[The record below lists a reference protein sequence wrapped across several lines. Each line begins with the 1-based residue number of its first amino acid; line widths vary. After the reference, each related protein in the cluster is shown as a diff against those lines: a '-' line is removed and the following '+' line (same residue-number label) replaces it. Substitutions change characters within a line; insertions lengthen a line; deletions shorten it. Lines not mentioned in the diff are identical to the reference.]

1 MYYNWHGGCRYIFSV
16 CVPFAVESRY
26 QNLSIVLIGANTPK
40 DHLQETIIHEKNKN
54 EEEDT
59 VGVLGDASGPV
70 TVENFRPDSVDDV
83 KLDISEVNCEI
94 TVTHNSL
101 YYMGAG
107 VFTNFQLQ
115 NDVPMRN
122 FGQIIKSE
130 WGDFILLG
138 DISAI
143 MYAMTIIKDQ
153 SRLKKKR
160 GKIIPTTHCTSNNVC
175 ER

>member
-1 MYYNWHGGCRYIFSV
+1 MCWVMLLGQLRLKCFR
-16 CVPFAVESRY
+16 
-26 QNLSIVLIGANTPK
+26 LDSI
-40 DHLQETIIHEKNKN
+40 
-54 EEEDT
+54 
-59 VGVLGDASGPV
+59 
-70 TVENFRPDSVDDV
+70 DDV
-83 KLDISEVNCEI
+83 KSAISEDNCEMTI
-94 TVTHNSL
+94 TDNSL

-122 FGQIIKSE
+122 FGRIVKSE

-138 DISAI
+138 KISAI